1 MSNEIV
7 SLWHVVVPAGQTVH
21 LRSSDNLNTSN
32 VITELPNNYPLV
44 SHGSGNPFM
53 YFTVDDCID
62 KIKGWVYTN
71 YISPGLGGAVAADE
85 IWYPRYSTTAWK
97 RSKHVKKYYLPVQ
110 RIQEDLYKL
119 GYTVVGKADGYYG
132 TNTEKAAK
140 AFQSANGLTADGIF
154 GKNSKQKLWDL
165 TDRKG

>member
-71 YISPGLGGAVAADE
+71 YTSPGLGGAVAAGE

-97 RSKHVKKYYLPVQ
+97 RSKHGKKKYLPVQ

>member
-21 LRSSDNLNTSN
+21 LRSEDKKNASN
-32 VITELPNNYPLV
+32 VLTELPNNYPLEYD
-44 SHGSGNPFM
+44 GSGNPFM
-53 YFTVDDCID
+53 PFYVDDGID
-62 KIKGWVYTN
+62 RIRGYVHNN
-71 YISPGLGGAVAADE
+71 YVSPGWGGSVAANE

-97 RSKHVKKYYLPVQ
+97 RSKHGKKKYLPVQ

-119 GYTVVGKADGYYG
+119 GYTVVGKADGCYG
-132 TNTEKAAK
+132 ANTEKAAK
-140 AFQSANGLTADGIF
+140 AFQSDNGLTVDGVF

>member
-7 SLWHVVVPAGQTVH
+7 SRWHVVVPAGQTVH
-21 LRSSDNLNTSN
+21 LRRTEKDNISN

-44 SHGSGNPFM
+44 SKGSGNPFRP
-53 YFTVDDCID
+53 FTVDDCID
-62 KIKGWVYTN
+62 KIDGYVHSNYAAPGW
-71 YISPGLGGAVAADE
+71 GGPVADNE

-132 TNTEKAAK
+132 ANTEKAAK

>member
-7 SLWHVVVPAGQTVH
+7 SRWHVVVPAGQTVH
-21 LRSSDNLNTSN
+21 LRSEDKNNASN

-44 SHGSGNPFM
+44 NKGGGDPFKP
-53 YFTVDDCID
+53 FVVDDCID
-62 KIKGWVYTN
+62 EIEGYIHNNYT
-71 YISPGLGGAVAADE
+71 SPGLGGAVAADE

-97 RSKHVKKYYLPVQ
+97 RSKHGKKKYLPVQ

-132 TNTEKAAK
+132 ANTEKAAK

>member
-71 YISPGLGGAVAADE
+71 YTSPGWGGPVADGE

-97 RSKHVKKYYLPVQ
+97 RSKHGKKKYLPVQ

-119 GYTVVGKADGYYG
+119 GYTVVGTADGYYG
-132 TNTEKAAK
+132 ANTEKAAK
-140 AFQSANGLTADGIF
+140 AFQSANGLTVDGIF
-154 GKNSKQKLWDL
+154 GKNSKQKLWNL

>member
-71 YISPGLGGAVAADE
+71 YTSPGLGGAVAADE

-97 RSKHVKKYYLPVQ
+97 RSKHGKKKYLPVQ

-119 GYTVVGKADGYYG
+119 GYTVVGTADGYYG
-132 TNTEKAAK
+132 ANTEKAAK
-140 AFQSANGLTADGIF
+140 AFQSANGLTVDGIF

>member
-1 MSNEIV
+1 MSNQIIRV
-7 SLWHVVVPAGQTVH
+7 WYVNVPAGQTVH
-21 LRSSDNLNTSN
+21 LRSTDKENASN

-44 SHGSGNPFM
+44 YDGSGNPFM
-53 YFTVDDCID
+53 PFYVDDGID
-62 KIKGWVYTN
+62 QIWGYVHSN
-71 YISPGLGGAVAADE
+71 YVSPGWGGPVADNE

-97 RSKHVKKYYLPVQ
+97 RSKHVKKYYKPVL

-132 TNTEKAAK
+132 ANTEKAAK
-140 AFQSANGLTADGIF
+140 AFQSANGLTVDGIF

>member
-1 MSNEIV
+1 MSNAVI
-7 SLWHVVVPAGQTVH
+7 SRWHVVVPAGQTVH
-21 LRSSDNLNTSN
+21 LRSDAESNASN

-44 SHGSGNPFM
+44 SDGPLGLFT
-53 YFTVDDCID
+53 YFIVDDGID
-62 KIKGWVYTN
+62 EIKGYVHSN
-71 YISPGLGGAVAADE
+71 YVSPGWGGSVADNE

-97 RSKHVKKYYLPVQ
+97 RSKHVKKYYKPVL

-132 TNTEKAAK
+132 ANTEKAAK
-140 AFQSANGLTADGIF
+140 AFQSANGLTVDGIF

>member
-1 MSNEIV
+1 MSNQIIRV
-7 SLWHVVVPAGQTVH
+7 WYVNVPAGQTVH
-21 LRSSDNLNTSN
+21 LRSDPVSNSSN
-32 VITELPNNYPLV
+32 VITELPRNYPLV
-44 SHGSGNPFM
+44 FDGSGNPFK
-53 YFTVDDCID
+53 YFIVDDGID
-62 KIKGWVYTN
+62 EIKGWVHDDYTTT
-71 YISPGLGGAVAADE
+71 IRQGSVASGE

-97 RSKHVKKYYLPVQ
+97 RSKHVKKYYKPVL

-132 TNTEKAAK
+132 ANTEKAAK
-140 AFQSANGLTADGIF
+140 AFQSANGLTVDGIF